1 LQDRRVNV
9 YNGTEEVNAMIQPL
23 REIKKMSRFYVT
35 VEVANNDDLAAAR
48 RGDLA
53 PEKVRRVT
61 LQGLVDSGASRLV
74 LPKKVVEQLG
84 LRVTEYV
91 KVTYADRRSAKRP
104 VVQGVH
110 VTLQGRDSIFKAM
123 VEPKRETALI
133 GAIVL
138 EDLDFLVDCEKQQLV
153 PRDPRFIV
161 SEAE

>member
-1 LQDRRVNV
+1 
-9 YNGTEEVNAMIQPL
+9 MIQPL

-35 VEVANNDDLAAAR
+35 FEVANNNDLVAAQL
-48 RGDLA
+48 GHLA
-53 PEKVRRVT
+53 PEKVRRMS

-74 LPKKVVEQLG
+74 LPKKVVDKLG
-84 LRVTEYV
+84 LLVTEYV
-91 KVTYADRRSAKRP
+91 KMTYADRRSTKRP
-104 VVQGVH
+104 VVQSVH
-110 VTLQGRDSIFKAM
+110 VALQGRDSIFKAM
-123 VEPKRETALI
+123 VEPKRDTALI